1 MNGQGACILRRD
13 RTVLLECAHPGF
25 AEARRQLSGY
35 AELLK
40 SPPAY
45 HTYRITPL
53 SLWNAA
59 ASGHTAEEIC
69 ASLAGLSRWAAPA
82 GLYEEIAEIMSRY
95 GSLELCTCPGDPAL
109 MLLRAFGDSLPMP
122 LEENAAL
129 TGLGLRRAGPRE
141 WLLPAA
147 GRGLL
152 KQELTRLGYPVLDR
166 AGYRAGQTL
175 SVAWSGGGFRLRGY
189 QREAAGAFET
199 GGGSGVV
206 VLPCGAGKTIVGIA
220 VLERLQCETLILTSS
235 ATSVGQ
241 WREELL
247 RRTRL
252 PEALI
257 GEYTGEKREVRPVT
271 VATYQMLTRRA
282 CKDGPFLHMSLFNER
297 NWGLIVYDEVH
308 LLPAPVFRATA
319 DIQATRRLGLTATL
333 VREDGREDDVFSL
346 VGPKCYE
353 LPWRQLEQEGYIA
366 AVECVELT
374 VPMNERLRSEY
385 AYAGSREQ
393 FRLAAVN
400 PDKAEAARRIVE
412 VHSASPVLVIGQY
425 LDQLEQLA
433 DALQAPLVTGKTPQR
448 ERSEL
453 YEAFNGGA
461 LRVLVVSKVANFA
474 LNLPDAAV
482 AIEVSGAYGS
492 RQEEAQ
498 RLGRILR
505 PKPGDNKAYFYTLVS
520 EDSREQDFA
529 LRRRLFLTEQG
540 YEYAV
545 RTAHSLMKGD
555 Q

>member
-1 MNGQGACILRRD
+1 MEGQGACILRRD
-13 RTVLLECAHPGF
+13 RTILLECAHPGF
-25 AEARRQLSGY
+25 AEARRELAGY

-40 SPPAY
+40 SPSVY
-45 HTYRITPL
+45 HTYRISPL

-59 ASGHTAEEIC
+59 AAGHTAAEIC
-69 ASLAGLSRWAAPA
+69 CSLGRLSRWGVPA
-82 GLYEEIAEIMSRY
+82 GLNEEITEIMSRY
-95 GSLELCTCPGDPAL
+95 GSLELCTCPEDNRL
-109 MLLRAFGDSLPMP
+109 MVLRALQNNLMP
-122 LEENAAL
+122 QLEENPVLA
-129 TGLGLRRAGPRE
+129 GMGLRTSGPGE

-175 SVAWSGGGFRLRGY
+175 SVKWSGADFRLREY
-189 QREAAGAFET
+189 QLEAARAFEK
-199 GGGSGVV
+199 GGGSGVI
-206 VLPCGAGKTIVGIA
+206 VLPCGAGKTVVGIA
-220 VLERLQCETLILTSS
+220 AVERLQCETLILTSN
-235 ATSVGQ
+235 ATSVEQ

-247 RRTRL
+247 SRTSL
-252 PEALI
+252 SEDLI

-271 VATYQMLTRRA
+271 VATYQMLTHRSG
-282 CKDGPFLHMSLFNER
+282 KDAPFLHMSLFNER
-297 NWGLIVYDEVH
+297 NWGLIIYDEVH

-319 DIQATRRLGLTATL
+319 EIQATRRLGLTATL

-346 VGPKCYE
+346 IGPKSYE
-353 LPWRQLEQEGYIA
+353 LPWKQLEQEGFIA
-366 AVECVELT
+366 SVECIELT
-374 VPMNERLRSEY
+374 VPMDMRLRSEY

-393 FRLAAVN
+393 FRLAAGN
-400 PDKAEAARRIVE
+400 PGKAEAAKRIVE
-412 VHSASPVLVIGQY
+412 AHPATPVLVIGQY
-425 LDQLEQLA
+425 LDQLEHLA
-433 DALQAPLVTGKTPQR
+433 EELQAPLITGKTPQR
-448 ERSEL
+448 QRSEL
-453 YEAFNGGA
+453 YEAFNEGG

-474 LNLPDAAV
+474 VNLPDAAV

-520 EDSREQDFA
+520 EDSREQEFA

-545 RTAHSLMKGD
+545 RRSQAAREGE
-555 Q
+555 